1 MGKKVQS
8 NYYFDSF
15 PELAHFSVECGE
27 HILDFMKSNEYNYII
42 NTTEGRKAIEDS
54 KTLRRGALQYK
65 VTYTT
70 TINAAF
76 ASCMAND
83 TKVDETASVHSIQ
96 ELHNIVHANLNIKK

>member
-1 MGKKVQS
+1 
-8 NYYFDSF
+8 
-15 PELAHFSVECGE
+15 
-27 HILDFMKSNEYNYII
+27 MKSNEYNYII

-70 TINAAF
+70 TMNAAF

-96 ELHNIVHANLNIKK
+96 ELHELVHSGLNIKK